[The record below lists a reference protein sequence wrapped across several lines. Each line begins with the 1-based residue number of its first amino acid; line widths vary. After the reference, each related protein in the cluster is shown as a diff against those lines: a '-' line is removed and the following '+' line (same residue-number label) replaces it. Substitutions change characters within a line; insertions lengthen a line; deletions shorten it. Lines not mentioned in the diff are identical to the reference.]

1 MEIITQLLKKRIGE
15 KLGRNNVPWV
25 HKVILKESTFHFQWR
40 QARGVVCVSTR
51 EAPPG
56 AHADRSN
63 TLFWTPGTLTG
74 PFQASSQ
81 KGSIPFTFWALTY
94 SATTLLNNPSL
105 TRHGLPITSLSANQD
120 SFHCSSKEITLG
132 LEIENPV
139 YPRRNAAESQ
149 KGCLSINF
157 QFLVTRK

>member
-1 MEIITQLLKKRIGE
+1 MFPGYIKSYLKKA
-15 KLGRNNVPWV
+15 P
-25 HKVILKESTFHFQWR
+25 STFNGDRLGEWCMWVQER
-40 QARGVVCVSTR
+40 PLQELTLN
-51 EAPPG
+51 
-56 AHADRSN
+56 RSN
-63 TLFWTPGTLTG
+63 TLFWTPGTLRG

-81 KGSIPFTFWALTY
+81 KGSIPFTFWSLTY
-94 SATTLLNNPSL
+94 SATTLLNNPLL

-149 KGCLSINF
+149 RRCLSINF